1 MPSVS
6 QKTKGIF
13 YILVAAFGFSLM
25 STFVKLAG
33 DLPAI
38 QKAFFRNFI
47 ALLFILI
54 FMLKEH
60 ISFKPEKGNLPALFG
75 RRGAALQLL
84 CHRKIKPFRCQYVK

>member
-60 ISFKPEKGNLPALFG
+60 ISFKPEKATSPPSS
-75 RRGAALQLL
+75 AAASAAPWG
-84 CHRKIKPFRCQYVK
+84 CSATFMPSEN

>member
-54 FMLKEH
+54 FMLNPKKAT
-60 ISFKPEKGNLPALFG
+60 SPPSS
-75 RRGAALQLL
+75 AAASAAPWG
-84 CHRKIKPFRCQYVK
+84 CSATFMPSEN